1 MEARHIFLYRQNLKM
16 SFTKK
21 TSHYTTFWLMLLRVL
36 KNITETR
43 FQKNTFILLLT
54 TSLQTSQQSLIY
66 QIFLIVV

>member
-1 MEARHIFLYRQNLKM
+1 
-16 SFTKK
+16 
-21 TSHYTTFWLMLLRVL
+21 MLLRVL

-66 QIFLIVV
+66 QIFLIVCSIILNSKMTEVWLFCLLLPGL